1 MSEEKQAAAHTHA
14 RHDSETRT
22 RLPTLLEVLNRR
34 TLPPVD
40 LYSFYIYMRDQQQS
54 VDYLDFWLDVSQHMS
69 LCRCYV
75 RQLRRSVLMG
85 TPEPSVKASTALE
98 AELQEDLPSS
108 GESNAGQTAKR
119 VSAVLRAEN
128 ASERSV
134 TASAPMTATMT
145 ATGTASNAG
154 HLEEG
159 TATGTGTGT
168 NAWASEDQL
177 SSAEGGSSAASA
189 RFGDQAGV
197 ARADIRASAERIL
210 YTYLLPSSEREVVLP
225 ENLVEDVLRMVEV
238 EQRDDPEVFDATKD
252 YVFQA
257 MERDAF
263 PGFLESKALGN
274 LVPPSIFL
282 RLIISLV
289 CFFGGFWA
297 AFYCVLSEQS
307 RHIRC
312 WVILPF
318 FFAAYFVTSYQYK
331 LDPIIAFAG
340 YSEYTFMTWAEI
352 KEPFVRSL
360 LFKRAWANLV
370 IVILMATALSVL
382 FIFVP
387 GKHI

>member
-1 MSEEKQAAAHTHA
+1 MSNEKEPVQDHE
-14 RHDSETRT
+14 SENRN

-69 LCRCYV
+69 LCRLYV
-75 RQLRRSVLMG
+75 RQLRRSVLLG
-85 TPEPSVKASTALE
+85 TPEPSLRANTALE
-98 AELQEDLPSS
+98 IESDELASS
-108 GESNAGQTAKR
+108 RESNERQSKR
-119 VSAVLRAEN
+119 VSEVLRAEN
-128 ASERSV
+128 RSE
-134 TASAPMTATMT
+134 SALSNSATDCSNNSSNENEP
-145 ATGTASNAG
+145 GTQSSSDG
-154 HLEEG
+154 HLSNENE
-159 TATGTGTGT
+159 
-168 NAWASEDQL
+168 
-177 SSAEGGSSAASA
+177 SSCQRLAERGGVS
-189 RFGDQAGV
+189 
-197 ARADIRASAERIL
+197 RADLRASAERIL

-225 ENLVEDVLRMVEV
+225 EHLVEEVLHSIEV

-274 LVPPSIFL
+274 LVPTSIFA
-282 RLIISLV
+282 RLVISLV

-297 AFYCVLSEQS
+297 AFYCVLSEQPRS
-307 RHIRC
+307 KRC

-318 FFAAYFVTSYQYK
+318 FFAAYFITSYQYK
-331 LDPIIAFAG
+331 LDPFIALVG
-340 YSEYTFMTWAEI
+340 YSEYTLMNWTKAREL
-352 KEPFVRSL
+352 FVRRL
-360 LFKRAWANLV
+360 LFKRAWATL
-370 IVILMATALSVL
+370 IVVAFIAISLSVL